1 MFDKPLDAE
10 MLKAFDEENRK
21 ADLLL
26 AKLKAR
32 EQQALSAD
40 QWETVD
46 QKIAAAVDRYD
57 EQLSATINTI
67 IDEVYDQLGDLLAE
81 EFKKTDQAIAEI
93 RAAATDSHIAGKAVE
108 DRVKRQLA
116 SIRKTLGTMAV
127 DVAKANGV
135 VTPLIRK
142 SGDAA

>member
-1 MFDKPLDAE
+1 MSKGGRVFALAQV
-10 MLKAFDEENRK
+10 MIWVCNALGGFATADE
-21 ADLLL
+21 
-26 AKLKAR
+26 
-32 EQQALSAD
+32 
-40 QWETVD
+40 
-46 QKIAAAVDRYD
+46 
-57 EQLSATINTI
+57 INTI